1 MKILFGIQA
10 TGNGHLSRAKELY
23 YLLKENPNVEQI
35 DVLVSGNNSAIDV
48 PFDIKYC
55 FKGIS
60 FSYGKSGKVNILK
73 SFLKAN
79 ILSVIKGVLAVPF
92 RNYDI
97 IISDYEPISVWGAKL
112 RGIHTVGLGNIFSS
126 TSKQFPKMKGHRVTK
141 LFTKAFCPVDQKVAM
156 HYQKFD
162 DFIFTPIIRS
172 EIRNAQVKDENF
184 TLVYLLSYTEKQ
196 LVSIFSQPVF
206 ADKKFVIYTN
216 TGHAVTQGN
225 IEIKPL
231 NTESFTKDICN
242 CSGVITAGGFQTTAE
257 ALYLGKKLLCIP
269 IKTQFEQQCN
279 ARVLQE
285 LGITVSKDIDADC
298 VKRWLSTGRVVKI
311 DFQDE
316 SQKMVETIL
325 HDPSK
330 AA

>member
-48 PFDIKYC
+48 PFEIKYC

-60 FSYGKSGKVNILK
+60 FSYGKSGKVNVMK

-79 ILSVIKGVLAVPF
+79 LLSVMKGILTVPF
-92 RNYDI
+92 HKYDI

-156 HYQKFD
+156 HYKKFD

-172 EIRNAQVKDENF
+172 EIRNAQVKNDNF
-184 TLVYLLSYTEKQ
+184 TLVYLLSYSEEQ
-196 LVSIFSQPVF
+196 LLEIFSQPRF
-206 ADKKFVIYTN
+206 ADNKFVIYTN
-216 TGHAVTQGN
+216 TGHNIQNGN
-225 IEIKPL
+225 IQIKQL

-285 LGITVSKDIDADC
+285 LGITVSKEIDAD
-298 VKRWLSTGRVVKI
+298 VVSRWLTSGQVVKI

-316 SQKMVETIL
+316 SKKMVETIL

>member
-10 TGNGHLSRAKELY
+10 TGNGHLSRAKDLY
-23 YLLKENPNVEQI
+23 FMLKDNPPVEQI

-48 PFDIKYC
+48 PFPIKYC

-60 FSYGKSGKVNILK
+60 FSYGKSGKVNVLK

-79 ILSVIKGVLAVPF
+79 LLSVIKGIFTVPF
-92 RNYDI
+92 HKYDI

-141 LFTKAFCPVDQKVAM
+141 LFTKVFCPVDQKVAM

-172 EIRNAQVKDENF
+172 EIRNAQVRNDNF
-184 TLVYLLSYTEKQ
+184 TLVYLLSYSEEQ
-196 LVSIFSQPVF
+196 IMEVLSEPRF
-206 ADKKFVIYTN
+206 AQDKFVVYTN
-216 TGHAVTQGN
+216 TGHASIEGN

-257 ALYLGKKLLCIP
+257 ALYLGKKLLCVP

-285 LGITVSKDIDADC
+285 LGITVSKDLDPEVIS
-298 VKRWLSTGRVVKI
+298 RWLSSGRAVKI
-311 DFQDE
+311 EFQDE
-316 SQKMVETIL
+316 SKKMVETIL
-325 HDPSK
+325 HDPK